1 MVVFT
6 KVPNILLTV
15 PACVKPPV
23 KPIPVGALQVYTVPA
38 GTMPFT
44 PSVGVILNPT
54 PLQVVTVIG
63 LIEAL
68 GFKYIVT
75 ENTVPVQLPT
85 TGVTKY
91 VAVTIELVVEL
102 NVPVI
107 LLIPELW
114 VNPPVKPNPVG
125 AFQL

>member
-1 MVVFT
+1 M
-6 KVPNILLTV
+6 
-15 PACVKPPV
+15 
-23 KPIPVGALQVYTVPA
+23 
-38 GTMPFT
+38 
-44 PSVGVILNPT
+44 
-54 PLQVVTVIG
+54 
-63 LIEAL
+63 
-68 GFKYIVT
+68 
-75 ENTVPVQLPT
+75 PVQLPT